1 MYKGNIP
8 DGSCRVEVLAR
19 PFGGDVPTRWTPL
32 FLEAVSAGFPSPA
45 DDYVERGLDLNEH
58 LIDNPEATFMVRVC
72 GDSMVDAGIHDGD
85 ILVVDRSRE
94 AVPGRIVVAVVD
106 GELTVKRLLRRGG
119 AFLLAPE
126 NEAYAPIEIGQGREL
141 LVWGVVIG
149 VVRRV

>member
-1 MYKGNIP
+1 MCKGNIA
-8 DGSCRVEVLAR
+8 GGLCGVEVLGR
-19 PFGGDVPTRWTPL
+19 PFAGGAPVRWTPL

-72 GDSMVDAGIHDGD
+72 GDSMVDAGIRDGD
-85 ILVVDRSRE
+85 ILVVDRSRD
-94 AVPGRIVVAVVD
+94 AAPGRIVVAVVD
-106 GELTVKRLLRRGG
+106 GELTVKRLLRRGS
-119 AFLLAPE
+119 ALLLAPE
-126 NEAYAPIEIGQGREL
+126 NEAYAPIEIAEGREL